1 MTRSRKI
8 SLLLADVDG
17 TLVTHEK
24 ILTERARNAVRSLRR
39 AGIRFAITS
48 GRPPKGMAMLI
59 EPLALDTPIA
69 GFNGGLFVHPD
80 LTIIE
85 ERDLAPDV
93 ARQAL
98 DLILKHELDAWVYS
112 GNDWL
117 VRDAKAPH
125 VDREAWTVKFRPKA
139 VTNFESALQKA
150 VKIVGVSDDL
160 ERVKRC
166 ESDAQAALGHHATAA
181 RSQPYYLD
189 VTHPD
194 ANKGFVAGYL
204 SRTLGIPEEEIATIG
219 DQPNDVLMFK
229 RSGFSIAMGN
239 ASDEVKS
246 QASAVTDSY
255 EDEGFAKAVER
266 FLLGATPERGAAP

>member
-1 MTRSRKI
+1 LADTFGKV

-17 TLVTHEK
+17 TLVTRDK
-24 ILTERARNAVRSLRR
+24 VLTERALKAVHSLHDK
-39 AGIRFAITS
+39 GIRFAITS

-59 EPLALDTPIA
+59 APLAIDTPVA

-80 LTIIE
+80 LSIIE
-85 ERDLAPDV
+85 EKLLPFDA
-93 ARQAL
+93 AKQAL
-98 DLILKHELDAWVYS
+98 DLIASHGLDGWVYA

-117 VRDAKAPH
+117 IRDAKAPH
-125 VDREAWTVKFRPKA
+125 VDREGRTVQFGPKVVKA
-139 VTNFESALQKA
+139 FDNDMLSRA

-160 ERVKRC
+160 RRVRQC
-166 ESDAQAALGHHATAA
+166 EADVQKALGSRATAA

-189 VTHPD
+189 VTHRD
-194 ANKGFVAGYL
+194 ANKGFVLDYL
-204 SRTLGIPEEEIATIG
+204 SRKLSVPASKIATIG

-239 ASDEVKS
+239 SSEDVQR
-246 QASAVTDSY
+246 QANVVTDSY

-266 FLLGATPERGAAP
+266 FLLDE

>member
-1 MTRSRKI
+1 MTAPRKI

-17 TLVTHEK
+17 TLVTHDK
-24 ILTERARNAVRSLRR
+24 ILTERAARAVRSLRR
-39 AGIRFAITS
+39 MGIGFAITS

-85 ERDLAPDV
+85 ERVLAADV
-93 ARQAL
+93 AKQAM

-117 VRDAKAPH
+117 VRDPNAPH
-125 VDREAWTVKFRPKA
+125 VGREAWTVKFRPKA
-139 VTNFESALQKA
+139 VKNFESALQKA
-150 VKIVGVSDDL
+150 IKIVGVSDDPG
-160 ERVKRC
+160 RVKGC
-166 ESDAQAALGHHATAA
+166 EADAQAALGQRASAT

-194 ANKGFVAGYL
+194 ANKGFVAGHL
-204 SRTLGIPEEEIATIG
+204 SRAFGIPEEEIATIG

-239 ASDEVKS
+239 ASEDVKR

-255 EDEGFAKAVER
+255 DDEGFAKAVER
-266 FLLGATPERGAAP
+266 FLLGAPAGEEVAR